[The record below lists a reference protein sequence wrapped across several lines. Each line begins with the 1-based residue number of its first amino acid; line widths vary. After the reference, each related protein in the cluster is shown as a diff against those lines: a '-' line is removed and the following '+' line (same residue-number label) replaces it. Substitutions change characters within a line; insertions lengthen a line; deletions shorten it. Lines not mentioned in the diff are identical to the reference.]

1 MKKTVFILTLLL
13 FCFLTSCKSTNMS
26 ETLQISDCELHSEYT
41 TVYYGKSE
49 QIEIGNHSFLSVCL
63 SPETKFNENSS
74 LLYSLLV
81 YDAND
86 VQHRTRRFQCSYIR
100 WRKTARRSRLRQT
113 SACPKT
119 TQKVIQ
125 FVKLFLM
132 VMSFLKSSTRM
143 KILLLVILKSL

>member
-1 MKKTVFILTLLL
+1 MKKPVFILTLLL
-13 FCFLTSCKSTNMS
+13 FCFLTSCKSTNIS
-26 ETLQISDCELHSEYT
+26 ETLRISDCELHSEYT
-41 TVYYGKSE
+41 TVYYGESE
-49 QIEIGNHSFLSVCL
+49 QIEIGNHSFLSICL

-81 YDAND
+81 YDATTFSINIMKISP
-86 VQHRTRRFQCSYIR
+86 FI
-100 WRKTARRSRLRQT
+100 
-113 SACPKT
+113 PKT

-132 VMSFLKSSTRM
+132 VMSFLKSSTRV

>member
-1 MKKTVFILTLLL
+1 MKKPVFILTLLL
-13 FCFLTSCKSTNMS
+13 FCFLTSCKSTNIS
-26 ETLQISDCELHSEYT
+26 ETLRISDCELHSEYT
-41 TVYYGKSE
+41 TVYYGESE
-49 QIEIGNHSFLSVCL
+49 QIEIGNHSFLSICL

-86 VQHRTRRFQCSYIR
+86 VQHQCYEDITIYPENYS
-100 WRKTARRSRLRQT
+100 
-113 SACPKT
+113 
-119 TQKVIQ
+119 KVIQ

-132 VMSFLKSSTRM
+132 VMSFLKSSTRV

>member
-1 MKKTVFILTLLL
+1 MKKPVFILTLLL

-49 QIEIGNHSFLSVCL
+49 QIEIGNHSFYLSVFHPKQNLMKILPCSILCL
-63 SPETKFNENSS
+63 SMMQTTFNI
-74 LLYSLLV
+74 
-81 YDAND
+81 DAM
-86 VQHRTRRFQCSYIR
+86 
-100 WRKTARRSRLRQT
+100 KTSPFI
-113 SACPKT
+113 PKT
-119 TQKVIQ
+119 TQKAIQ

-132 VMSFLKSSTRM
+132 VMSFLKSSTRV

>member
-1 MKKTVFILTLLL
+1 MKKPVFILTLLL

-86 VQHRTRRFQCSYIR
+86 VQHRCYE
-100 WRKTARRSRLRQT
+100 T
-113 SACPKT
+113 SPFIPKT

-132 VMSFLKSSTRM
+132 VMSFLKSSTRV

>member
-13 FCFLTSCKSTNMS
+13 FCFLISCKSTNIS
-26 ETLQISDCELHSEYT
+26 ETLRISDCELHSEYT

-49 QIEIGNHSFLSVCL
+49 QIEIGNHSFLSICL

-86 VQHRTRRFQCSYIR
+86 VQHQCYEDITIYPENYSKSNPVC
-100 WRKTARRSRLRQT
+100 KTI
-113 SACPKT
+113 PDGY
-119 TQKVIQ
+119 
-125 FVKLFLM
+125 
-132 VMSFLKSSTRM
+132 
-143 KILLLVILKSL
+143 VILKVKYADENLTPCDFEITLSK